1 MIPGRPQPNEVQV
14 LHKWNTLL
22 EAATYLR
29 SSIPLFAARLGVVRK
44 LPAPSA
50 IHPSL
55 SRKTAMMNRGF
66 PLQRERDPFNAGAN
80 LGFPAVALGLDSI
93 CSTHCVSLT
102 KR

>member
-1 MIPGRPQPNEVQV
+1 VIPGRPQPNEVQI
-14 LHKWNTLL
+14 LHKWNPRLV
-22 EAATYLR
+22 AATYLR

-66 PLQRERDPFNAGAN
+66 PLRASEMHSTPEPIWA
-80 LGFPAVALGLDSI
+80 FPPSHPDSNRFAQLI
-93 CSTHCVSLT
+93 VCH
-102 KR
+102 